1 MEYIFLGVDS
11 LIVTSLYYF
20 YRKKCYILTN
30 IKVVYNLI
38 QKSKQKYMFLIFKMK
53 RMQLN

>member
-1 MEYIFLGVDS
+1 MEYVFLGIDS
-11 LIVTSLYYF
+11 IIVTSLYYF

-38 QKSKQKYMFLIFKMK
+38 QKSKQKYMFLIFK
-53 RMQLN
+53 